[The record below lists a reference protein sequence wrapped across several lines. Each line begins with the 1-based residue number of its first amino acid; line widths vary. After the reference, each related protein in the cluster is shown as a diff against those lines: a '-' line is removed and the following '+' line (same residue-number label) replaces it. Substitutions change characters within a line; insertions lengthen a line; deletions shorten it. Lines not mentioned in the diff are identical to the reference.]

1 MHTYSGILNMC
12 AAPSTPDHDRLFAF
26 AESQDGYFT
35 IAQALEA
42 GFARSTLGLAGSH
55 QEMPVEPVLP

>member
-1 MHTYSGILNMC
+1 MC